1 MSKKRT
7 MKNLQHYLKFIGCA
21 SILIY
26 IISSYLVFYF
36 DFLFSL
42 VPCFFFRDAT
52 IYYTAAELNLSDVV
66 TVVPSKELL
75 DWVEIVERK
84 QSIYKQKYNPI
95 ESCIISIGA
104 IFAGVAALAIATPP
118 AIAVA
123 FIFPAIAGAAAI
135 SATTVS
141 GVLSEKSLLAISK
154 MVGSPEIV
162 YSVVE
167 TAQGVVLSV
176 GTGDPVSTILM
187 SSIALITTETFILSG
202 VPTHIAAACGV
213 ISALMF
219 HQISMLL
226 IVNSF
231 SSNSGFSIPV
241 MMSGVVFTNLI
252 GGSIAYY
259 ATIGGNLILQNIFFE
274 NVVI

>member
-118 AIAVA
+118 AIA
-123 FIFPAIAGAAAI
+123 
-135 SATTVS
+135 ATTVS

-202 VPTHIAAACGV
+202 VPTHIAAACGA